1 MPKYNNRVCKVCISY
16 NITDPQNRGKYTN
29 KFRMQ
34 PNFFAEIFI
43 SGYVFAAFS
52 AKLSHFSTLSLCIF
66 LLFLAFL

>member
-1 MPKYNNRVCKVCISY
+1 
-16 NITDPQNRGKYTN
+16 
-29 KFRMQ
+29 MQ

-66 LLFLAFL
+66 LLPLPFAPQPFPCRHHPIKIPEISLGPSKNHFE